1 MATNDLMSRI
11 FEEMVQ
17 NQFKDAFAPP
27 NIEGL
32 LKQLQGPA
40 PSQQLP
46 ADLQAV
52 VNNQPQNFPP
62 EMTAAYTGL
71 LSNNEEMG
79 PPVPDSVRAGNR
91 SLLAEADNLTSLD
104 KLRNQ
109 AEQRVLN
116 NQQTSSRFDQ
126 IMQGVGGMGKG
137 LAGKIGSS
145 ANVIGRFARGLPG
158 MFEEQARAGGLTA
171 LAPKYAA
178 NMQLMMDREQK
189 ARQLDINEAFGQR
202 QLDIQEAMYNQRF
215 GPKGSDTLSQRRI
228 QSTQMG
234 ANGNLQVVM
243 NDPSAPQGV
252 DVIDTGVPYRRNLTV
267 HVAPDGVIYGI
278 DENDP
283 SRTRQ
288 ILLGAEEANE
298 RWDAY
303 VAQKAKEKSAVT
315 QAGLE
320 AVAKFEYPAIYQGL
334 KQGFAE
340 IDDYMNDLQDTMS
353 FAIDNAGGWNN
364 VLKNRWPASD
374 ERRLN
379 NRIISLQSNLTFENL
394 VALKKSGVGLGAVSD
409 AELRLLANRV
419 AVLDIAAKPEELA
432 ADLQRIYSQ
441 YNKMKLNFYDL
452 AVVAAEQAGVE
463 KPTLEAFQT
472 DPLRTNTLGANDV
485 TPSESS
491 VERTG
496 TGGIRIRDN

>member
-17 NQFKDAFAPP
+17 NQFKDALAPP
-27 NIEGL
+27 NIDGL

-91 SLLAEADNLTSLD
+91 SLLAEADPVINLTSLD
-104 KLRNQ
+104 RLQDQSVQRSLDNQ
-109 AEQRVLN
+109 R
-116 NQQTSSRFDQ
+116 TSTPSRFDQ
-126 IMQGVGGMGKG
+126 IMQGLGGMGKG

-178 NMQLMMDREQK
+178 NMQKVMDREQK

-215 GPKGSDTLSQRRI
+215 GPEGSDTLSQRRLH
-228 QSTQMG
+228 STFEG
-234 ANGNLQVVM
+234 GNGNQM
-243 NDPSAPQGV
+243 IAMQDPSAPEGFRIHDSGIPWNPSLDIQ
-252 DVIDTGVPYRRNLTV
+252 RQ
-267 HVAPDGVIYGI
+267 PDGTFVAF
-278 DENDP
+278 DRNNP
-283 SRTRQ
+283 QKPPR
-288 ILLGAEEANE
+288 ILWKPTEAEAAHARAVDQAARMESATTTANL
-298 RWDAY
+298 
-303 VAQKAKEKSAVT
+303 QAV
-315 QAGLE
+315 
-320 AVAKFEYPAIYQGL
+320 KRHEYPATHL
-334 KQGFAE
+334 ALEQGFDE
-340 IDDYMNDLQDTMS
+340 IGMYMNDLQETIS
-353 FAIDNAGGWNN
+353 LAIDANPGGWQAI
-364 VLKNRWPASD
+364 LTKGWPASD
-374 ERRLN
+374 QRRLN
-379 NRIISLQSNLTFENL
+379 NRITSLKANLTFENL

-409 AELRLLANRV
+409 AELKLLANRV
-419 AVLDIAAKPEELA
+419 AVLDIAAEPIDTVR
-432 ADLQRIYSQ
+432 DLRRIYSQ
-441 YNKMKLNFYDL
+441 YNMMQANFHDL

-463 KPTLEAFQT
+463 PTPLEDFGSGSPDAGNVPQ
-472 DPLRTNTLGANDV
+472 
-485 TPSESS
+485 SESDYIDLTHLG
-491 VERTG
+491 EG
-496 TGGIRIRDN
+496 